1 MIINKWVRYGVVIN
15 KSNGVEVIDNSNN
28 KEMKLMINKNRSKL
42 INLIILDMVNRID
55 RVVIMINW

>member
-1 MIINKWVRYGVVIN
+1 MIN

-55 RVVIMINW
+55 RVVIMIN